1 MLSAFRATTTPRP
14 GGPEHAGV
22 ASGRRASRRQPLP
35 RPARGSLLVVALAAA
50 LALPAAAEEGRRF
63 SVLHFT
69 DIHVGPYLAKD
80 GAPGPVRGHE
90 TLAWLCAEAVRSQ
103 AVAPDFTAPPP
114 AAAIATGD
122 LTEYGVI
129 DDTWGAFE
137 RALAGLPCPLHVLPG
152 NHDNTWTALYAVLR
166 ARHGGTNHS
175 FDVGGC
181 HFVCL
186 SSASPQEP
194 VPSLDAATR
203 TWLKADLQRLP
214 PHTPVFVALHHP
226 LYSAEFANP
235 AEQATMI
242 DLLRDYNV
250 VLLLY
255 GHGHSV
261 DARDNGGLPGVMGGS
276 TFGKNA
282 GYGLLAVDGDRVRY
296 AYRHHRALATQ
307 PAERE
312 QSEWKVLWEA
322 RIPAVTPP
330 RVLDIAAP
338 APDAA
343 ASDETLVVTL
353 KLRDA
358 AHAQDGL
365 VATVAVADREPLT
378 IPLDAAEVTARVPL
392 AGLLPGAHLL
402 HVRVRPA
409 DADPKKTPPLDV
421 RTRVFHVERPSVRVL
436 WRQTLPAAVK
446 AGPMIAGARLI
457 VARNDGVVA
466 AHDRRSGAVQWSV
479 ATGGEVLATPACA
492 DGVVVFGSGDG
503 RVYAVDDAGAERWRY
518 DAGAPVYGEPRV
530 ADGTVY
536 IADNAGRLHA
546 LSLRDGA
553 RQWVFERA
561 DYGSEGRPAI
571 WGDLVVFGAWDGRLY
586 ALERADGRVRW
597 SSAGPKSSDGGAA
610 RYFAPADCGP
620 VALDD
625 VLLVCDRGYLLGAYD
640 RTGRLVEKWP
650 LKVAALTPTAD
661 GRGAWA
667 RTTETRVL
675 RLNER
680 GAVVRE
686 VDVPAGRFPVPP
698 TEAGGRLYVCSNHGQ
713 LSVLAAADGRKLW
726 AYQATPGFFVMA
738 PVAVDDAGVCYV
750 AGMDGTLV
758 AVRGRA
764 EEGTQARSH
773 EGTQGDA
780 GQGSQAWSDS
790 HGDRSIDRGPVTD
803 PAGFAGTPAEPPR
816 TGPAARPAAGAR
828 LRG

>member
-1 MLSAFRATTTPRP
+1 MLSAPRATTTPRP
-14 GGPEHAGV
+14 TGHDHAG
-22 ASGRRASRRQPLP
+22 AAACRRAARRRPSP
-35 RPARGSLLVVALAAA
+35 RRARGSLLVVTLTAA
-50 LALPAAAEEGRRF
+50 LALPAAAEEARRF
-63 SVLHFT
+63 SILHFT
-69 DIHVGPYLAKD
+69 DIHVGPYLAREA
-80 GAPGPVRGHE
+80 APGPVRGHE
-90 TLAWLCAEAVRSQ
+90 TLAWLCAEAARPQ
-103 AVAPDFTAPPP
+103 AVAADCTAPPP
-114 AAAIATGD
+114 SAAVATGD

-137 RALAGLPCPLHVLPG
+137 RALAALPCPLHVLPG
-152 NHDNTWTALYAVLR
+152 NHDNTWTAMYAVLR

-203 TWLKADLQRLP
+203 AWLKADLQRLP
-214 PHTPVFVALHHP
+214 PHMPVFVALHHP
-226 LYSAEFANP
+226 LYSDEFANP

-255 GHGHSV
+255 GHGHGV

-296 AYRHHRALATQ
+296 AYRYHRALATQ

-312 QSEWKVLWEA
+312 QPEWKTLWEG
-322 RIPAVTPP
+322 RIPAATPP
-330 RVLDIAAP
+330 RLLDITAP
-338 APDAA
+338 ASDATV
-343 ASDETLVVTL
+343 SDETLVVTL

-358 AHAQDGL
+358 ARAQDGL
-365 VATVAVADREPLT
+365 VANIAVGDREPLPV
-378 IPLDAAEVTARVPL
+378 PLDAPELTARLPL
-392 AGLLPGAHLL
+392 AGLRPGAHLL
-402 HVRVRPA
+402 HVRVQPAGA
-409 DADPKKTPPLDV
+409 DANKTPPVDV
-421 RTRVFHVERPSVRVL
+421 RTRVFQIARPEVRVL

-446 AGPMIAGARLI
+446 AGPVVAGERLI

-466 AHDRRSGAVQWSV
+466 ALDRRSGTVQWSV
-479 ATGGEVLATPACA
+479 STGGEVLATPAWA
-492 DGVVVFGSGDG
+492 DDVVVFGSGDG
-503 RVYAVDDAGAERWRY
+503 RVYALDDAGGERWKY

-530 ADGTVY
+530 ADATVY

-546 LSLRDGA
+546 LGLRDGT

-561 DYGSEGRPAI
+561 DFGSEGRPEI

-586 ALERADGRVRW
+586 ALERADGRLRW
-597 SSAGPKSSDGGAA
+597 KSAGPKSSEGGAA

-620 VALDD
+620 VALND
-625 VLLVCDRGYLLGAYD
+625 LLLICDRGYVLGAYD
-640 RTGRLVEKWP
+640 RAGRLTAKWP
-650 LKVAALTPTAD
+650 LKIAALAPTSD

-667 RTTETRVL
+667 RSTEARVL
-675 RLNER
+675 RLDGR

-698 TEAGGRLYVCSNHGQ
+698 TEAGGRLYVCSNRGQ
-713 LSVLAAADGRKLW
+713 LSVLDAADGRKLW
-726 AYQATPGFFVMA
+726 TYQATPGFFVMA

-758 AVRGRA
+758 AIRGRE
-764 EEGTQARSH
+764 EEGTQARNH
-773 EGTQGDA
+773 GGTKGEA
-780 GQGSQAWSDS
+780 
-790 HGDRSIDRGPVTD
+790 
-803 PAGFAGTPAEPPR
+803 
-816 TGPAARPAAGAR
+816 
-828 LRG
+828 LK